1 MLVKMLV
8 QLQTESQNTSSW
20 CLYVHT
26 STVLVL
32 GHLPIFW
39 HKYNAAVTYMDL
51 LPGFQIID
59 FAD

>member
-1 MLVKMLV
+1 MYTRKSTMLVLV
-8 QLQTESQNTSSW
+8 
-20 CLYVHT
+20 
-26 STVLVL
+26 
-32 GHLPIFW
+32 HLPIFW

>member
-1 MLVKMLV
+1 MYTRK
-8 QLQTESQNTSSW
+8 
-20 CLYVHT
+20 